1 MHQPVLLNEVVK
13 IFDPQP
19 NQNFIDCTIDGGGH
33 SLKILELTA
42 PHGKILGI
50 DWDKSLFDILKL
62 KVEFTEKERLVLV
75 CDNFAHLKEIVAQ
88 HPIGKI
94 SGIIFDF
101 GVSSYHLDK
110 SGAGFSFLR
119 DEPLDMRFAR
129 QGHSKTARDIV
140 NLLNAKELARIIK
153 DYGQERYAKSIAEAI
168 ERERQNYEIKTT
180 RQLIEIIAKA
190 VPVSYQNMRLHFAT
204 RTFQSLRIAVNNEL
218 ENISQGLAAAVE
230 ILPKD
235 AKIVAISF
243 HSLEDK
249 IVKNVFKDAAKNGI
263 LKIITKKPV
272 LPSFA
277 EIKENPRSRSA
288 KLRVAQKI
296 T

>member
-13 IFDPQP
+13 IFDPKP

-33 SLKILELTA
+33 SLKILESTA

-62 KVEFTEKERLVLV
+62 KVEFEEKERLVLV
-75 CDNFAHLKEIVAQ
+75 CDNFAHLKEIVANN
-88 HPIGKI
+88 PVGKI
-94 SGIIFDF
+94 SGIILDF

-140 NLLNAKELARIIK
+140 NLLSAKELAQIIK
-153 DYGQERYAKSIAEAI
+153 EYGQERYAKSIAEAI
-168 ERERQNYEIKTT
+168 ERERQNFEIKTT
-180 RQLIEIIAKA
+180 RQLIGIIASA
-190 VPVSYQNMRLHFAT
+190 VPTSYQNMRLHFAT
-204 RTFQSLRIAVNNEL
+204 RTFQALRIAVNNEL
-218 ENISQGLAAAVE
+218 TNVAQGLAAAVE
-230 ILPKD
+230 ILPEG
-235 AKIVAISF
+235 AKIIAISF

-249 IVKNVFKDAAKNGI
+249 IVKNVFRDAAKNGI
-263 LKIITKKPV
+263 LKIITKKPIS
-272 LPSFA
+272 PSFA
-277 EIKENPRSRSA
+277 EIKENSRSRSA
-288 KLRVAQKI
+288 KLRAAQKLI
-296 T
+296 